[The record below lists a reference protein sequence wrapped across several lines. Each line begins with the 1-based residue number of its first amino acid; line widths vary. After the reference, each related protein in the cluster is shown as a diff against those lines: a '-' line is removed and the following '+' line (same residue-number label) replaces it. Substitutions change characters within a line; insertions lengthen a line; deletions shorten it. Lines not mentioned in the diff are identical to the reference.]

1 MRDDG
6 RLRTRQ
12 RHARPGYVPVAGSYV
27 IVGCEDAES
36 AVARV
41 LSIEPDGAIE
51 LQVLPGNVDDHREL
65 LKSTG

>member
-12 RHARPGYVPVAGSYV
+12 RHARSGYVPVAGSYV

-36 AVARV
+36 AVAKV

-65 LKSTG
+65 LKSTA